1 MSDAF
6 DFDQLESITGGD
18 AEFEREVLE
27 EFLATAPQDL
37 GKLRDAVAQGNAT
50 AVGAAAHAL
59 KGASATIGGK
69 GFAAIALELEHAGKQ
84 GGLADS
90 AAVLARLEASYE
102 GLAAILRQRIS
113 RAA

>member
-1 MSDAF
+1 MSEAF

-37 GKLRDAVAQGNAT
+37 QKLRTALAQGNA
-50 AVGAAAHAL
+50 AGVGAAAHAL
-59 KGASATIGGK
+59 KGASATIGGR

-84 GGLADS
+84 GSLADA
-90 AAVLARLEASYE
+90 AAVLARLEGSFE
-102 GLAAILRQRIS
+102 GLTSILRQRIS

>member
-1 MSDAF
+1 MSEVF

-37 GKLRDAVAQGNAT
+37 DRLRAGITQGDAA

-59 KGASATIGGK
+59 KGASATIGGR
-69 GFAAIALELEHAGKQ
+69 GFAAIALELEKAGKQ
-84 GGLADS
+84 GSLDDS
-90 AAVLARLEASYE
+90 AAALTRLEAAYE
-102 GLAAILRQRIS
+102 GLTTILRQRIA